1 MDDQQDPK
9 QMLTS
14 IWSLD
19 AAGELDPD
27 ENCSPTKQC
36 RNTKDM
42 TFDGYAPE
50 GTDIGE
56 AWRSLLRREGKM
68 ANEGES
74 IRDLVLGNSQR
85 EE

>member
-1 MDDQQDPK
+1 MDEQQDPK

-50 GTDIGE
+50 ETIKLS
-56 AWRSLLRREGKM
+56 SLIFRNYSG
-68 ANEGES
+68 
-74 IRDLVLGNSQR
+74 I
-85 EE
+85 

>member
-1 MDDQQDPK
+1 MNAEQNPK
-9 QMLTS
+9 QVLTS

-42 TFDGYAPE
+42 AFDGYAPE
-50 GTDIGE
+50 GTDLGE
-56 AWRSLLRREGKM
+56 AWRALLRREGKM
-68 ANEGES
+68 ASGAES
-74 IRDLVLGNSQR
+74 IRDLVFGAIERN
-85 EE
+85 E

>member
-42 TFDGYAPE
+42 TFDGYISI
-50 GTDIGE
+50 GDIL
-56 AWRSLLRREGKM
+56 AM
-68 ANEGES
+68 
-74 IRDLVLGNSQR
+74 LGVFGHNCD
-85 EE
+85 